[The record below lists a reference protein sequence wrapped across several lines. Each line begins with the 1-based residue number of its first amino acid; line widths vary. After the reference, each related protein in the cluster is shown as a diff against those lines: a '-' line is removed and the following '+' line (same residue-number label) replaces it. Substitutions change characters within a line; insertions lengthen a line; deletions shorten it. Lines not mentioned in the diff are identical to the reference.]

1 MPGEQPEKL
10 DKASVPRSSG
20 GRRRGRRGGRGRRR
34 PDPAGPVSGQ
44 TAPAES
50 PAQIEPPIRLH
61 EEMPV
66 RPAPSK
72 QKFQPPVSAPVEPPK
87 DKFRPAPRKNDP
99 DIPAI
104 NRAIYEVTEVVGS
117 LRQALEQMEEVL
129 ELVELAERQKLTD
142 EREIESL
149 LHALRQLQSR
159 GGRTERSGRFE
170 RPEPPP
176 PAG

>member
-1 MPGEQPEKL
+1 MAGVEQSL
-10 DKASVPRSSG
+10 
-20 GRRRGRRGGRGRRR
+20 
-34 PDPAGPVSGQ
+34 
-44 TAPAES
+44 PAES
-50 PAQIEPPIRLH
+50 PAQTESPIRLR

-72 QKFQPPVSAPVEPPK
+72 QKFQPPLSAPVEPPK
-87 DKFRPAPRKNDP
+87 EKFSQVPRKNNP

-104 NRAIYEVTEVVGS
+104 SRAINEVTEVVES

-149 LHALRQLQSR
+149 LRALRQLQSR
-159 GGRTERSGRFE
+159 GRTERPGRFE
-170 RPEPPP
+170 RPESPP
-176 PAG
+176 PAD